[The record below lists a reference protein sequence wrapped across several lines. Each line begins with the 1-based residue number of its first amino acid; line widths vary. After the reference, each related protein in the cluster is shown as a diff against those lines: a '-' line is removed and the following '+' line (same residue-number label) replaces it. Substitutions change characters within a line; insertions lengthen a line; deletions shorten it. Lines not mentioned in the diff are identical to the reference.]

1 MVADQDL
8 LEKYYY
14 FLTEAFIIVWDR
26 GDLVNH
32 VRYERDKYNY
42 HA

>member
-1 MVADQDL
+1 MAADQDL
-8 LEKYYY
+8 LENDYY
-14 FLTEAFIIVWDR
+14 FITEAFIIVWDR

-42 HA
+42 YA